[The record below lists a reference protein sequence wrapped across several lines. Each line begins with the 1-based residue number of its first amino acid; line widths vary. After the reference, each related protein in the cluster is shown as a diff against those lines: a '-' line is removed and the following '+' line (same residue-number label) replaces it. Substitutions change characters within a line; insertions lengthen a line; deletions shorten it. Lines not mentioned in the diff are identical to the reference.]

1 MNTPS
6 PPQHTQ
12 QLRLM
17 LCYCSE
23 MLRLQGPAWHKLC
36 SQTFRSFLRPQD
48 LLLTITLGSPF
59 PMMVAHFEV
68 GFAVLLTFS
77 FPSILIPFA
86 CPLILEASIMGFS
99 RRLIIHNHKFKINT
113 FLLFLPRFQ
122 LHPFLFLSVKKDLH
136 FPS

>member
-1 MNTPS
+1 MEDPT
-6 PPQHTQ
+6 
-12 QLRLM
+12 
-17 LCYCSE
+17 
-23 MLRLQGPAWHKLC
+23 
-36 SQTFRSFLRPQD
+36 
-48 LLLTITLGSPF
+48 
-59 PMMVAHFEV
+59 VAHFEV

-99 RRLIIHNHKFKINT
+99 RRLIIHKHKFKINT

-122 LHPFLFLSVKKDLH
+122 LHPFLFLSVKKDLN